1 MPRVVPSQII
11 EVIDELFP
19 EVKTNSR
26 VTIRSGPSL
35 AAILS
40 LTKELPPELLTLT
53 GQHLSD
59 YIVAISLAETIQK
72 IWTGGGNSFQVN
84 EHRGTSVMALLRQT
98 LANCPDQVPSP
109 DTTKLLFITDPDL
122 RESIRQDISAASQ
135 DSMNAEWKGATVL
148 ARARRPK
155 PYCYG
160 ESDRSRDLLR
170 RQSKR
175 LSPLGRSSNVPT
187 QILTDGLLSNLSR
200 WRIS

>member
-26 VTIRSGPSL
+26 ATIRSGPTL

-53 GQHLSD
+53 GQDLSD

-98 LANCPDQVPSP
+98 LAKCPDQVPSP
-109 DTTKLLFITDPDL
+109 STTKLLFITDSGL
-122 RESIRQDISAASQ
+122 RESIRQDISAANQ